1 MNTEHIQHHQCHNKI
16 GIAKHFCVYTSTHC
30 LCCSSL
36 MSLFLLFPLQ
46 HFWRISITPH
56 IVSSTLLSLPPQE
69 PTHFDADAALIQED
83 MEVMSDFEL
92 HRLCQQYSSIGTYQ
106 LETSLLLD
114 SGKFHHL
121 TELLAS
127 LKNKVN
133 TNVQNHVVIYAFCTQ
148 MYIM

>member
-1 MNTEHIQHHQCHNKI
+1 
-16 GIAKHFCVYTSTHC
+16 
-30 LCCSSL
+30 

-46 HFWRISITPH
+46 LSLPPY
-56 IVSSTLLSLPPQE
+56 IVFSTLLSLPPQE

-133 TNVQNHVVIYAFCTQ
+133 TNMQNHVTTHAFCTQ

>member
-1 MNTEHIQHHQCHNKI
+1 ME
-16 GIAKHFCVYTSTHC
+16 IAKHFCVNTILYFRCVWSELFFC
-30 LCCSSL
+30 LLFTLISLFCSSFCNIIGVFLCPL
-36 MSLFLLFPLQ
+36 MFK
-46 HFWRISITPH
+46 
-56 IVSSTLLSLPPQE
+56 VSFSLLSLPPQE

-92 HRLCQQYSSIGTYQ
+92 HRLCQQYSSISSYQ
-106 LETSLLLD
+106 LENSLLLD

-133 TNVQNHVVIYAFCTQ
+133 TNVQNRTSLWYMQIKDHVA
-148 MYIM
+148 